1 MNKDTLVLLLIF
13 QNVSYYFR
21 IMNVHNFQISKVQ
34 PQGVAQHE
42 RNFCQFQLGIAYKSF
57 VYKKK
62 AFESLKKENV
72 FKFVFDAFE
81 YQAKLECF
89 QLQFS
94 LVCLFANFFQSKG
107 IALMF
112 VLLTL
117 TMFLRAIVSL
127 IFEWKSFKTNFK
139 RQLENVN

>member
-1 MNKDTLVLLLIF
+1 MCIIFKYQKFSLRVLL
-13 QNVSYYFR
+13 S
-21 IMNVHNFQISKVQ
+21 MNVI
-34 PQGVAQHE
+34 
-42 RNFCQFQLGIAYKSF
+42 FCQFQLGIAYKSF

-139 RQLENVN
+139 R